1 MFSFKSVI
9 PTGLLL
15 GFGAMLLSG
24 QVPAPNQ
31 GRPGSINYVEG
42 QVRLDGQMLGQ
53 DAMGANRSV
62 VNPGQV
68 LETQQGKA
76 EVLLTPGVFLRLG
89 DNTAIRLD
97 SPALTNTRV
106 AVLRGEAMVEVDQ
119 LYKENNLQVQ
129 AGGATARLVKTG
141 VYAFTSDPAKIRV
154 FDGEAQVNTGDR
166 RKTVKQGHEAS
177 MNGGVLQEAK
187 FNRDMHDD
195 LYLWSNL
202 RSEYVSEASVASAR
216 TYVVGGGGWY
226 GGGWYWNPWFSAYSF
241 IPGDGFLY
249 GPFGWGFFSP
259 GFVGYAP
266 FYGGYYGRGGYRGY
280 PGRGVAAVRSAP
292 AFRSS
297 VGVGATAFRG
307 GGGFGGGRR

>member
-1 MFSFKSVI
+1 MFSFRSVI
-9 PTGLLL
+9 PTGVLL
-15 GFGAMLLSG
+15 GFGAMLLGGS
-24 QVPAPNQ
+24 AWAADQ

-42 QVRLDGQMLGQ
+42 QVRLDGQMLGPNGSGSQ
-53 DAMGANRSV
+53 SA

-68 LETQQGKA
+68 LETQQGRA

-106 AVLRGEAMVEVDQ
+106 AVLRGEAMVEVDE
-119 LYKENNLQVQ
+119 LYKENNLQIQ
-129 AGGATARLVKTG
+129 ADGATATLVKKG
-141 VYAFTSDPAKIRV
+141 VYGFTANPAKIEV

-166 RKTVKQGHEAS
+166 HKTVKQGHEAL
-177 MNGGVLQEAK
+177 MNGGLLQEAK

-195 LYLWSNL
+195 LYMWSNL
-202 RSEYVSEASVASAR
+202 RSEYMSEASVASAR
-216 TYVVGGGGWY
+216 SYIGNTGGWY

-249 GPFGWGFFSP
+249 SPFGWGFFSP

-266 FYGGYYGRGGYRGY
+266 FYGGGYGYRGY
-280 PGRGVAAVRSAP
+280 PGRGVAAVHVAP
-292 AFRSS
+292 AFHSS
-297 VGVGATAFRG
+297 FSGSMGFHG
-307 GGGFGGGRR
+307 GGGGGGRR